1 MWKLGVRSISNGDL
15 INHLISNL
23 FLNNLTHF
31 LTPILAHQ
39 KPTTYNLDDFFW
51 NFLICGF
58 FVGDF
63 FSCEKI
69 LYFSFILLMWKLAG
83 TSISNGDL
91 INHLISNL
99 FLNNLTHFLTPILA
113 HQNPTTY
120 NLDDFFWNFS
130 ICGFVVWDFF
140 SGDKILYFSFILLMW
155 KLAVRSIPNGDLMNY
170 LISNFFLNNLTHF
183 LTPILAHQN
192 PTTYNLDDFFRNFL
206 ICGFFVGDFFSG
218 ETILYFSFILLM
230 WKLAG
235 RSIPNGDLINYL
247 ISNFFLNNLTHFLT
261 PILAQQ
267 NPTTYNLDDFFWNF
281 LICGFLLESFFSDEK
296 ILYFSFILLM
306 WKLAVR
312 SIPNGDLINHLI
324 SNLFLNNLTH
334 FLTPILAHQ
343 NPTTYNLDD
352 FFWNFSICGFFVG
365 DFFSGEKILYFSFML
380 LMWKLAGRS
389 ISNGDLINY
398 LISNFFLNNLTHF
411 LTPILAQ
418 QNPTTY
424 NLDDFFWNFLICGF
438 LLESF
443 FADEKILYFSFI
455 LLMWKLAVRSIP
467 NGDLINHLISN
478 LFLNNLT
485 HFLTPIL
492 AHQNPTTYNLDD
504 FFWNFSIC
512 GFFVGDFF
520 SGEKILYFSFILL
533 MWKLGV
539 RSISNGDLINHL
551 ISNLFL
557 NNLTHFLTPILAHQN
572 PTTYNLDDFFWNFS
586 ICGFVVWDFF
596 SGEKILYF
604 SFILLMWKLGVRSI
618 SNGDLINHLISNLF
632 LNNLT
637 HFLTPILAHQNP
649 TTYNLDDFFWN
660 FSICGFFVEDFFSGE
675 NILYFLFILLMWKLV
690 VRSIS
695 NGDLI
700 NYLIST
706 LFLNNLTHFL
716 TIKTQQHIIWTTF
729 FEIFRFAGFLLEI
742 FFQARRFC
750 IFRSYFSCGSLLL
763 GQFRTGIWLTILSQ
777 IYFWIIWHTF

>member
-1 MWKLGVRSISNGDL
+1 M
-15 INHLISNL
+15 
-23 FLNNLTHF
+23 
-31 LTPILAHQ
+31 
-39 KPTTYNLDDFFW
+39 
-51 NFLICGF
+51 
-58 FVGDF
+58 
-63 FSCEKI
+63 
-69 LYFSFILLMWKLAG
+69 
-83 TSISNGDL
+83 
-91 INHLISNL
+91 
-99 FLNNLTHFLTPILA
+99 A

-120 NLDDFFWNFS
+120 NLDDFFE
-130 ICGFVVWDFF
+130 I
-140 SGDKILYFSFILLMW
+140 
-155 KLAVRSIPNGDLMNY
+155 
-170 LISNFFLNNLTHF
+170 
-183 LTPILAHQN
+183 
-192 PTTYNLDDFFRNFL
+192 FRF
-206 ICGFFVGDFFSG
+206 
-218 ETILYFSFILLM
+218 
-230 WKLAG
+230 A
-235 RSIPNGDLINYL
+235 
-247 ISNFFLNNLTHFLT
+247 
-261 PILAQQ
+261 
-267 NPTTYNLDDFFWNF
+267 
-281 LICGFLLESFFSDEK
+281 GFLLEIFFQARRFCIFRS
-296 ILYFSFILLM
+296 YF
-306 WKLAVR
+306 W
-312 SIPNGDLINHLI
+312 
-324 SNLFLNNLTH
+324 
-334 FLTPILAHQ
+334 
-343 NPTTYNLDD
+343 
-352 FFWNFSICGFFVG
+352 CG
-365 DFFSGEKILYFSFML
+365 S
-380 LMWKLAGRS
+380 
-389 ISNGDLINY
+389 
-398 LISNFFLNNLTHF
+398 
-411 LTPILAQ
+411 LAQ

-492 AHQNPTTYNLDD
+492 AHQNPTTYNFDD

-520 SGEKILYFSFILL
+520 SDEKILYFSFILL
-533 MWKLGV
+533 IWKLAV
-539 RSISNGDLINHL
+539 RSIPNGDLINHL

-557 NNLTHFLTPILAHQN
+557 NNLTHFLTPILAHQK

-586 ICGFVVWDFF
+586 ICGFFVGDFF
-596 SGEKILYF
+596 SCEKILYF

-742 FFQARRFC
+742 FFQTRRFC
-750 IFRSYFSCGSLLL
+750 IFRSYFWCGSLLV